1 MFLDNVKIRSDRFPD
16 TGVYPFNLDVLHKTP
31 QIVLDK
37 SVTFFIGENGSGKS
51 TLLRAICRKAGVH
64 IWEDTSRLTLDN
76 NPYADCLSDYL
87 ELGLPQ
93 GGVKG
98 SFFDSRTFQDFTRF
112 LDEWAAAS
120 PDILKYFGGDS
131 LTNRSHGQ
139 SLMKYFESRYKVRGL
154 YFMDEPETA
163 LSPKSQLMLLKLL
176 SQASS
181 SDHNQFIIVSHSPI
195 LLACPGASIY
205 TFDTAPVSPIGYYD
219 TQYYRIYRDFLNNPE
234 SFLAAD
240 NNID

>member
-1 MFLDNVKIRSDRFPD
+1 MFLDRVIIRSDRFPD
-16 TGVYPFNLDVLHKTP
+16 NSLYPFNLDVLHKTSEITFSKP
-31 QIVLDK
+31 
-37 SVTFFIGENGSGKS
+37 VTFFIGENGSGKS
-51 TLLRAICRKAGVH
+51 TLLRAICRRTGVH

-76 NPYADCLSDYL
+76 NPYADRLSDYL

-131 LTNRSHGQ
+131 LANRSHGQ
-139 SLMKYFESRYKVRGL
+139 SLMQYFESRYRIKGL

-176 SQASS
+176 SQASA

-195 LLACPGASIY
+195 LLACPNAAIY
-205 TFDTAPVSPIGYYD
+205 TFDTSPVSPIGYYD
-219 TQYYRIYRDFLNNPE
+219 TQYYRIYRDFLNNPAPFFE
-234 SFLAAD
+234 Q
-240 NNID
+240 